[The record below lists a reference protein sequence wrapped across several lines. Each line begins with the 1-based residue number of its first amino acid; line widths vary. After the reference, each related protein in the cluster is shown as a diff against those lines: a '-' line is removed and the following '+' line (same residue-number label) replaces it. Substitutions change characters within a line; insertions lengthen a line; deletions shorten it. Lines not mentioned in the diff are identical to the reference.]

1 MSGIRM
7 AGIASLLMAFAS
19 CLQAQQLALVTRAQT
34 PALAGHVL
42 FAVGD
47 VQGMTHDGLARR
59 LSQGDVVREGET
71 LLTGPNSHLQ
81 LRMTDDALLALRPD
95 SRVRLHTYRFVER
108 GGDIGR
114 ASIELLLGGLRSIT
128 GAIGRVEKQNYVIY
142 GGKVLVGVRGTDH
155 ETFVVAAPLDHPGT
169 YNRVTIGGT
178 YLESARGRIDLDPL
192 ETGFAALTGDE
203 APRRL
208 GRSPEFMHAAF
219 QHAAFQQSAANF
231 SAEMREDGLG
241 DERRLRRGLKLGHDR
256 KAALP
261 EQAMRPALPA
271 QALGENVSQQGF
283 GKGGRCGGPCGGPKT
298 K

>member
-1 MSGIRM
+1 MSAIRI
-7 AGIASLLMAFAS
+7 AGIASLFLMAFAS
-19 CLQAQQLALVTRAQT
+19 CLHAQQLALVTRAQT

-95 SRVRLHTYRFVER
+95 SRVHLHTYRFVKR

-128 GAIGRVEKQNYVIY
+128 GAIGRVEKRNYIIH
-142 GGKVLVGVRGTDH
+142 GGKALVGVRGTDH
-155 ETFVVAAPLDHPGT
+155 ETFVVEAPLDHPGT

-208 GRSPEFMHAAF
+208 ERTPEFM
-219 QHAAFQQSAANF
+219 HAAFQQSAANF

-241 DERRLRRGLKLGHDR
+241 DERRLRGGLKLGHDR

-271 QALGENVSQQGF
+271 QALGENFSQQGF

>member
-1 MSGIRM
+1 MSGIRI

-42 FAVGD
+42 FATGD
-47 VQGMTHDGLARR
+47 VQGMTHDGLVSR

-81 LRMTDDALLALRPD
+81 IRMTDDALLALRPD
-95 SRVRLHTYRFVER
+95 SRVRLHTYHFVER
-108 GGDIGR
+108 GGDLGR

-128 GAIGRVEKQNYVIY
+128 GAIGRVEKRNYVIH
-142 GGKVLVGVRGTDH
+142 GGNVHIGVRGTDH
-155 ETFVVAAPLDHPGT
+155 ETFVVAGPLDHAGT

-208 GRSPEFMHAAF
+208 ERSPEFM
-219 QHAAFQQSAANF
+219 HAAFQQSAANF

-241 DERRLRRGLKLGHDR
+241 DERRLRGGLKLGHDR
-256 KAALP
+256 NAALP
-261 EQAMRPALPA
+261 EQAMRPALPPK
-271 QALGENVSQQGF
+271 ALGENAGQQGF